1 MSRVLFHSL
10 TIPPDQ
16 VSTGILVADIA
27 AKFHNKGTSIEV
39 LASTPQY
46 RFDSK
51 EFSAEE
57 MTKVKRNIYTSNYKG
72 VKITH
77 LYASKRSFNRITRL
91 FQWISYHIKSI
102 TYLTKN
108 RKNFDSIYIFSYP
121 PTMNLIAIY
130 SKKILKKK
138 TVYSVWELYP
148 EIASKLN
155 ELNSTLLLNL
165 FKRIDNFCLR
175 VIDNVVVNSEELK
188 DYLVSKRNIEENK
201 VNVIYHFSNEPEI
214 AKPSIMN
221 KEIMYAGNLG
231 TPQNLESFINI
242 FSESTNKFNLT
253 IYGSGTQYE
262 RISNMNSNNI
272 NVNSFVDR
280 KKLVELTKD
289 IPYALVSL
297 SPKLTVEGFPGKT
310 FDYLKMNK
318 ILIGYSNPESGLA
331 KFIEKYEL
339 GVNISPNVDN
349 IDEKFEQLQDKL
361 FIDRVYKNITKV
373 NKFKFL
379 SKLTKK
385 KIVVLGGIS
394 TLSLIDI

>member
-27 AKFHNKGTSIEV
+27 AKFHNKGTPIEV

-108 RKNFDSIYIFSYP
+108 RKNFDTIYIFSYP

-155 ELNSTLLLNL
+155 ELNSNLLLNL

-175 VIDNVVVNSEELK
+175 IIDNVVVNSEELK
-188 DYLVSKRNIEENK
+188 DYLVSRRNIEENK

-214 AKPSIMN
+214 PKPSIMN

-242 FSESTNKFNLT
+242 FSENTNKFNLT
-253 IYGSGTQYE
+253 IYGSGSQYE

-272 NVNSFVDR
+272 KVNSFVDR

-373 NKFKFL
+373 NNQL
-379 SKLTKK
+379 AN
-385 KIVVLGGIS
+385 INIIADRYLG
-394 TLSLIDI
+394 LI

>member
-108 RKNFDSIYIFSYP
+108 RKNFDTIYIFSYP

-272 NVNSFVDR
+272 NVNSFVDS

-349 IDEKFEQLQDKL
+349 IDEKFDQLQDKL

-373 NKFKFL
+373 NNQL
-379 SKLTKK
+379 AN
-385 KIVVLGGIS
+385 INIIADRYLG
-394 TLSLIDI
+394 LI

>member
-57 MTKVKRNIYTSNYKG
+57 MTKVKRKIYTSNYKG

-108 RKNFDSIYIFSYP
+108 RRNFDSIYIFSYP

-155 ELNSTLLLNL
+155 ELNSSLLLNL

-214 AKPSIMN
+214 PKPSIMN

-373 NKFKFL
+373 NN
-379 SKLTKK
+379 KLAD
-385 KIVVLGGIS
+385 INIIADRYLG
-394 TLSLIDI
+394 LI

>member
-108 RKNFDSIYIFSYP
+108 RKNFDTIYIFSYP

-155 ELNSTLLLNL
+155 ELNSNLLLNL

-214 AKPSIMN
+214 PKPSIMN

-272 NVNSFVDR
+272 KVNSFVDR

-373 NKFKFL
+373 NNQL
-379 SKLTKK
+379 AD
-385 KIVVLGGIS
+385 INIIADRYLG
-394 TLSLIDI
+394 LI

>member
-339 GVNISPNVDN
+339 GVNISPNVNN

-373 NKFKFL
+373 NNQL
-379 SKLTKK
+379 AD
-385 KIVVLGGIS
+385 INIIADRYLG
-394 TLSLIDI
+394 LI

>member
-57 MTKVKRNIYTSNYKG
+57 MTRVKRNIYTSNYKG

-155 ELNSTLLLNL
+155 ELNSSLLLNL

-214 AKPSIMN
+214 PKPSIMN

-373 NKFKFL
+373 NNQL
-379 SKLTKK
+379 AD
-385 KIVVLGGIS
+385 INIIADRYLG
-394 TLSLIDI
+394 LI

>member
-51 EFSAEE
+51 EFSVEE

-108 RKNFDSIYIFSYP
+108 RKNFDTIYIFSYP

-130 SKKILKKK
+130 SKKILKKT

-155 ELNSTLLLNL
+155 ELNSNLLLNL

-175 VIDNVVVNSEELK
+175 IIDNVVVNSEELK
-188 DYLVSKRNIEENK
+188 DYLVSRRNIEENK

-214 AKPSIMN
+214 PKPSIMN

-262 RISNMNSNNI
+262 RISNINSNNI

-373 NKFKFL
+373 NNQL
-379 SKLTKK
+379 AD
-385 KIVVLGGIS
+385 INIIADRYLG
-394 TLSLIDI
+394 LI

>member
-16 VSTGILVADIA
+16 VSTGKLVADIA
-27 AKFHNKGTSIEV
+27 AEFKIKGIQIEV

-57 MTKVKRNIYTSNYKG
+57 MIKVKRNIYTSNYKG

-77 LYASKRSFNRITRL
+77 LHASKRSFSRTKRL
-91 FQWISYHIKSI
+91 IQWINYHFKSI

-155 ELNSTLLLNL
+155 ELNSSFLLNL

-175 VIDNVVVNSEELK
+175 IIDDVVVNSQELK
-188 DYLVSKRNIEENK
+188 DYLVSKRNIDENK
-201 VNVIYHFSNEPEI
+201 INVIYHFSNEPQTP
-214 AKPSIMN
+214 KPTIIN

-242 FSESTNKFNLT
+242 FSKSTNEFNLT

-262 RISNMNSNNI
+262 RISQMNSNNI
-272 NVNSFVDR
+272 KVNSFVDR

-289 IPYALVSL
+289 IPYALISL

-349 IDEKFEQLQDKL
+349 LDEKLYQLQDEQ
-361 FIDRVYKNITKV
+361 FIDKVYKNITKV
-373 NKFKFL
+373 NDQLANINIIAAKYL
-379 SKLTKK
+379 E
-385 KIVVLGGIS
+385 
-394 TLSLIDI
+394 LI

>member
-108 RKNFDSIYIFSYP
+108 RKNFDTIYIFSYP

-155 ELNSTLLLNL
+155 ELNSSLLLNL

-188 DYLVSKRNIEENK
+188 DYLVSRRNIEENK

-339 GVNISPNVDN
+339 GVNISPKVDN
-349 IDEKFEQLQDKL
+349 IDEKFDQLQDKL

-373 NKFKFL
+373 NNQL
-379 SKLTKK
+379 AN
-385 KIVVLGGIS
+385 INIIADRYLG
-394 TLSLIDI
+394 LI

>member
-57 MTKVKRNIYTSNYKG
+57 MTKVKRKIYTSNYKG

-155 ELNSTLLLNL
+155 ELNSNLLLNL

-175 VIDNVVVNSEELK
+175 IIDNVVVNSEELK
-188 DYLVSKRNIEENK
+188 DYLVSKRNIEDNK

-214 AKPSIMN
+214 PKPSIMN
-221 KEIMYAGNLG
+221 KEIMYTGNLG

-272 NVNSFVDR
+272 KVNSFVDR

-349 IDEKFEQLQDKL
+349 IDEKFDQLQDKL
-361 FIDRVYKNITKV
+361 FIDRVYKNIAKV
-373 NKFKFL
+373 NNQL
-379 SKLTKK
+379 
-385 KIVVLGGIS
+385 VN
-394 TLSLIDI
+394 IDIIADRYLGLI

>member
-108 RKNFDSIYIFSYP
+108 RKNFDTIYIFSYP

-155 ELNSTLLLNL
+155 ELNSNLLLNL

-175 VIDNVVVNSEELK
+175 IIDNVVVNSEELK

-201 VNVIYHFSNEPEI
+201 INVIYHFSNEPEI
-214 AKPSIMN
+214 PKPSIMN

-373 NKFKFL
+373 NNQL
-379 SKLTKK
+379 AD
-385 KIVVLGGIS
+385 INIIADRYLG
-394 TLSLIDI
+394 LI

>member
-108 RKNFDSIYIFSYP
+108 RKNFDTIYIFSYP

-155 ELNSTLLLNL
+155 ELNSNLLLNL

-175 VIDNVVVNSEELK
+175 IIDNVVVNSEELK
-188 DYLVSKRNIEENK
+188 DYLVSRRNIEENK
-201 VNVIYHFSNEPEI
+201 VNVIYHFSNESEI
-214 AKPSIMN
+214 PKPSIMN

-242 FSESTNKFNLT
+242 FSENTNKFNLT
-253 IYGSGTQYE
+253 IYGSGSQYE

-272 NVNSFVDR
+272 KVNSFVDR

-318 ILIGYSNPESGLA
+318 ILIGYSNPKSGLA

-349 IDEKFEQLQDKL
+349 IDEKFDQLQDKL

-373 NKFKFL
+373 NNQL
-379 SKLTKK
+379 AN
-385 KIVVLGGIS
+385 INIIADRYLG
-394 TLSLIDI
+394 LI

>member
-16 VSTGILVADIA
+16 VSTGMLVADIA

-108 RKNFDSIYIFSYP
+108 RKNFDTIYIFSYP

-214 AKPSIMN
+214 PKPSIMN

-373 NKFKFL
+373 NNQL
-379 SKLTKK
+379 AD
-385 KIVVLGGIS
+385 INIIADRYLG
-394 TLSLIDI
+394 LI

>member
-27 AKFHNKGTSIEV
+27 AKFQNKGASIEV

-46 RFDSK
+46 RFDSE

-91 FQWISYHIKSI
+91 FQWISYHIKSV

-108 RKNFDSIYIFSYP
+108 RKNFDTIYIFSYP

-155 ELNSTLLLNL
+155 ELNSNLLLNL

-175 VIDNVVVNSEELK
+175 IIDNVVVNSEELK
-188 DYLVSKRNIEENK
+188 DYLVSRRNIEENK

-214 AKPSIMN
+214 PKPSIMN

-349 IDEKFEQLQDKL
+349 IDEKFDQLQDKL

-373 NKFKFL
+373 NNQL
-379 SKLTKK
+379 AN
-385 KIVVLGGIS
+385 INIIADRYLG
-394 TLSLIDI
+394 LI

>member
-108 RKNFDSIYIFSYP
+108 RKNFDTIYIFSYP

-155 ELNSTLLLNL
+155 ELNSNLLLNL

-175 VIDNVVVNSEELK
+175 IIDNVVVNSEELK

-201 VNVIYHFSNEPEI
+201 VTVIYHFSNEPEI
-214 AKPSIMN
+214 PKPSIIN

-349 IDEKFEQLQDKL
+349 IDEKFQQLQDKL

-373 NKFKFL
+373 NNQL
-379 SKLTKK
+379 AD
-385 KIVVLGGIS
+385 INIIADRYLG
-394 TLSLIDI
+394 LI

>member
-155 ELNSTLLLNL
+155 ELNSSLLLNL

-214 AKPSIMN
+214 PKPSILN

-242 FSESTNKFNLT
+242 FSKSTNKFNLT

-297 SPKLTVEGFPGKT
+297 SPQLTVEGFPGKT

-349 IDEKFEQLQDKL
+349 IAEKFDQLQDKL

-373 NKFKFL
+373 NNQL
-379 SKLTKK
+379 AD
-385 KIVVLGGIS
+385 INIIADRYLG
-394 TLSLIDI
+394 LI

>member
-16 VSTGILVADIA
+16 VSTGKLVADIA
-27 AKFHNKGTSIEV
+27 AEFKTKGIQIEV

-57 MTKVKRNIYTSNYKG
+57 MIKVKRNIYTSNYKG

-77 LYASKRSFNRITRL
+77 LHASKRSFSRTKRL
-91 FQWISYHIKSI
+91 IQWINYHFKSI

-155 ELNSTLLLNL
+155 ELNSSFLLNL

-175 VIDNVVVNSEELK
+175 IIDDVVVNSQELK
-188 DYLVSKRNIEENK
+188 DYLVSKRNIDENK
-201 VNVIYHFSNEPEI
+201 INVIYHFSNEPQTP
-214 AKPSIMN
+214 KPTIIN

-242 FSESTNKFNLT
+242 FSKSTNEFNLT

-262 RISNMNSNNI
+262 RISQMNSNNI
-272 NVNSFVDR
+272 KVNSFVDR

-289 IPYALVSL
+289 IPYALISL

-349 IDEKFEQLQDKL
+349 LDEKLYQLQDEQ
-361 FIDRVYKNITKV
+361 FIDKVYKNITKV
-373 NKFKFL
+373 NDQLANINIIAAKYL
-379 SKLTKK
+379 E
-385 KIVVLGGIS
+385 
-394 TLSLIDI
+394 LI

>member
-108 RKNFDSIYIFSYP
+108 RKNFDTIYIFSYP

-214 AKPSIMN
+214 PKPSIMN

-373 NKFKFL
+373 NNQL
-379 SKLTKK
+379 AD
-385 KIVVLGGIS
+385 INIIADRYLG
-394 TLSLIDI
+394 LI

>member
-214 AKPSIMN
+214 PKPSIMN

-272 NVNSFVDR
+272 KVNSFVDR
-280 KKLVELTKD
+280 QKLVELTKD

-349 IDEKFEQLQDKL
+349 IDEKFDQLQDKL

-373 NKFKFL
+373 NNQL
-379 SKLTKK
+379 AN
-385 KIVVLGGIS
+385 INIIADRYLG
-394 TLSLIDI
+394 LI

>member
-108 RKNFDSIYIFSYP
+108 RKNFVTIYIFSYP

-155 ELNSTLLLNL
+155 ELNSNLLLNL

-175 VIDNVVVNSEELK
+175 IIDNVVVNSEELK

-214 AKPSIMN
+214 PKPSIIN

-349 IDEKFEQLQDKL
+349 IDEKFDQLQDKL

-373 NKFKFL
+373 NNQL
-379 SKLTKK
+379 AN
-385 KIVVLGGIS
+385 INIIADRYLG
-394 TLSLIDI
+394 LI

>member
-108 RKNFDSIYIFSYP
+108 RKNFDTIYIFSYP

-155 ELNSTLLLNL
+155 ELNSNLLLNL

-175 VIDNVVVNSEELK
+175 IIDNVVVNSEELK
-188 DYLVSKRNIEENK
+188 DYLVSRRNIEENK
-201 VNVIYHFSNEPEI
+201 VNVIYHFSNELETP
-214 AKPSIMN
+214 KPSIMN

-349 IDEKFEQLQDKL
+349 IDEKFDQLQDKL

-373 NKFKFL
+373 NNQL
-379 SKLTKK
+379 AN
-385 KIVVLGGIS
+385 INIIADRYLG
-394 TLSLIDI
+394 LI

>member
-57 MTKVKRNIYTSNYKG
+57 MTKVKRKIYTSNYKG

-130 SKKILKKK
+130 SKKILKKR

-155 ELNSTLLLNL
+155 ELNSNLLLNL

-175 VIDNVVVNSEELK
+175 IIDNVVVNSEELK
-188 DYLVSKRNIEENK
+188 DYLVSKRNIEDNK
-201 VNVIYHFSNEPEI
+201 VNIIYHFSNEPEVP
-214 AKPSIMN
+214 KPSIMN

-272 NVNSFVDR
+272 KVNSFVDR
-280 KKLVELTKD
+280 KKLVELSKD

-349 IDEKFEQLQDKL
+349 IDEKFDQLQDKL

-373 NKFKFL
+373 NNQL
-379 SKLTKK
+379 ADIS
-385 KIVVLGGIS
+385 IIADRYLG
-394 TLSLIDI
+394 LI

>member
-155 ELNSTLLLNL
+155 ELNSNLLLNL

-214 AKPSIMN
+214 PKPSIMN

-253 IYGSGTQYE
+253 IYGSGSQYE

-272 NVNSFVDR
+272 KVNSFVDR

-349 IDEKFEQLQDKL
+349 IAEKFDQLQDKL

-373 NKFKFL
+373 NNQL
-379 SKLTKK
+379 AN
-385 KIVVLGGIS
+385 INIIADRYLG
-394 TLSLIDI
+394 LI

>member
-214 AKPSIMN
+214 PKPSIMN

-373 NKFKFL
+373 NNQL
-379 SKLTKK
+379 AN
-385 KIVVLGGIS
+385 INIIADRYLG
-394 TLSLIDI
+394 LI

>member
-108 RKNFDSIYIFSYP
+108 RKNFDTIYIFSYP

-155 ELNSTLLLNL
+155 ELNSNLLLNL

-175 VIDNVVVNSEELK
+175 IIDNVVVNSEELK
-188 DYLVSKRNIEENK
+188 DYLVSRRNIEENK

-214 AKPSIMN
+214 PKPSIMN

-242 FSESTNKFNLT
+242 FSENTNKFNLT

-272 NVNSFVDR
+272 KVNSFVDR

-373 NKFKFL
+373 NNQL
-379 SKLTKK
+379 AD
-385 KIVVLGGIS
+385 INIIADRYLG
-394 TLSLIDI
+394 LI

>member
-108 RKNFDSIYIFSYP
+108 RKNFDTIYIFSYP

-155 ELNSTLLLNL
+155 ELNSNLLLNL

-175 VIDNVVVNSEELK
+175 IIDNVVVNSEELK
-188 DYLVSKRNIEENK
+188 DYLVSRRNIEENK

-214 AKPSIMN
+214 PKPSIMN

-349 IDEKFEQLQDKL
+349 IDEKFNQLQDKL

-373 NKFKFL
+373 NNQL
-379 SKLTKK
+379 AN
-385 KIVVLGGIS
+385 INIIADRYLG
-394 TLSLIDI
+394 LI

>member
-27 AKFHNKGTSIEV
+27 AKFHNKVTSIEI

-155 ELNSTLLLNL
+155 ELNSNLLLNL

-175 VIDNVVVNSEELK
+175 IIDNVVVNSEELK

-201 VNVIYHFSNEPEI
+201 VNVIYHFSNEQEI
-214 AKPSIMN
+214 PKPSIMN

-262 RISNMNSNNI
+262 RISNMNTNNI
-272 NVNSFVDR
+272 KVNSFVDR

-349 IDEKFEQLQDKL
+349 IDEKIDQLQDKL

-373 NKFKFL
+373 NNQLANINIIGDKY
-379 SKLTKK
+379 
-385 KIVVLGGIS
+385 LG
-394 TLSLIDI
+394 LI

>member
-91 FQWISYHIKSI
+91 FQWISYHIKSV
-102 TYLTKN
+102 TYLTKH
-108 RKNFDSIYIFSYP
+108 RKNFDTIYIFSYP

-361 FIDRVYKNITKV
+361 FIDKVYKNITKV
-373 NKFKFL
+373 NNQL
-379 SKLTKK
+379 AD
-385 KIVVLGGIS
+385 INIIADRYLG
-394 TLSLIDI
+394 LI

>member
-102 TYLTKN
+102 SYLTKN

-155 ELNSTLLLNL
+155 ELNSSILLNL

-175 VIDNVVVNSEELK
+175 IIDNVVVNSQELK

-214 AKPSIMN
+214 PKPSIMN

-373 NKFKFL
+373 NNQL
-379 SKLTKK
+379 AN
-385 KIVVLGGIS
+385 INIIADRYLG
-394 TLSLIDI
+394 LI

>member
-155 ELNSTLLLNL
+155 ELNSNLLLNL

-175 VIDNVVVNSEELK
+175 IIDNVVVNSEELK

-201 VNVIYHFSNEPEI
+201 VNVIYHFSNEQEI
-214 AKPSIMN
+214 PKPSIMN

-272 NVNSFVDR
+272 KVNSFVDR

-349 IDEKFEQLQDKL
+349 IDEKIDQLQDKL

-373 NKFKFL
+373 NNQLANINIIADKY
-379 SKLTKK
+379 
-385 KIVVLGGIS
+385 LG
-394 TLSLIDI
+394 LI

>member
-155 ELNSTLLLNL
+155 ELNSSLLLNL

-214 AKPSIMN
+214 PKPSIMN

-272 NVNSFVDR
+272 KVNSFVDR

-349 IDEKFEQLQDKL
+349 IAEKFDQLQDKL

-373 NKFKFL
+373 NNQL
-379 SKLTKK
+379 AD
-385 KIVVLGGIS
+385 INIIADRYLG
-394 TLSLIDI
+394 LI

>member
-108 RKNFDSIYIFSYP
+108 RKNFDTIYIFSYP

-155 ELNSTLLLNL
+155 ELNSNLLLNL

-175 VIDNVVVNSEELK
+175 IIDNVVVNSEELK

-349 IDEKFEQLQDKL
+349 IDEKFDQLQDKL

-373 NKFKFL
+373 NNQL
-379 SKLTKK
+379 AD
-385 KIVVLGGIS
+385 INIIADRYLG
-394 TLSLIDI
+394 LI

>member
-108 RKNFDSIYIFSYP
+108 RKNFDTIYIFSYP

-155 ELNSTLLLNL
+155 ELNSNLLLNL

-175 VIDNVVVNSEELK
+175 IIDNVVVNSEELK
-188 DYLVSKRNIEENK
+188 DYLVSRRNIEENK

-214 AKPSIMN
+214 PKPSIMN

-349 IDEKFEQLQDKL
+349 IDEKFAQLQDKL

-373 NKFKFL
+373 NNQL
-379 SKLTKK
+379 AD
-385 KIVVLGGIS
+385 INIIADRYLG
-394 TLSLIDI
+394 LI

>member
-102 TYLTKN
+102 TYLTQN

-155 ELNSTLLLNL
+155 ELNSNLLLNL

-175 VIDNVVVNSEELK
+175 IIDNVVVNSEELK
-188 DYLVSKRNIEENK
+188 DYLVSRRNIEENK
-201 VNVIYHFSNEPEI
+201 VNVIHHFSNEPEI
-214 AKPSIMN
+214 PKPSIMN

-262 RISNMNSNNI
+262 RISNMNSNSI
-272 NVNSFVDR
+272 KVNSFVDR

-373 NKFKFL
+373 NNQL
-379 SKLTKK
+379 AN
-385 KIVVLGGIS
+385 INIIADRYLG
-394 TLSLIDI
+394 LI

>member
-27 AKFHNKGTSIEV
+27 AKFHNKGASIEV

-108 RKNFDSIYIFSYP
+108 RKNFDTIYIFSYP

-155 ELNSTLLLNL
+155 ELNSSLLLNL

-188 DYLVSKRNIEENK
+188 DYLVSRRNIEENK

-214 AKPSIMN
+214 PKPSIMN

-349 IDEKFEQLQDKL
+349 IDEKFDQLQDKL

-373 NKFKFL
+373 NNQL
-379 SKLTKK
+379 AN
-385 KIVVLGGIS
+385 INIIADRYLG
-394 TLSLIDI
+394 LI

>member
-1 MSRVLFHSL
+1 MNRVLFHSL

-214 AKPSIMN
+214 PKPSIMN

-339 GVNISPNVDN
+339 GVNISPNVDS
-349 IDEKFEQLQDKL
+349 IDEKFDQLQDKL

-373 NKFKFL
+373 NNQL
-379 SKLTKK
+379 AN
-385 KIVVLGGIS
+385 INIIADRYLG
-394 TLSLIDI
+394 LI

>member
-51 EFSAEE
+51 EFSADE
-57 MTKVKRNIYTSNYKG
+57 MTKAKRNIYPSNYKG

-155 ELNSTLLLNL
+155 ELNSSLLLNL

-214 AKPSIMN
+214 PKPSIMN

-262 RISNMNSNNI
+262 RISNMNLNNI

-373 NKFKFL
+373 NNQL
-379 SKLTKK
+379 AD
-385 KIVVLGGIS
+385 INIIADRYLG
-394 TLSLIDI
+394 LI

>member
-242 FSESTNKFNLT
+242 FSQSTNKFNLT
-253 IYGSGTQYE
+253 IYGTGTQYE

-272 NVNSFVDR
+272 KVNSFVDR

-373 NKFKFL
+373 NNQL
-379 SKLTKK
+379 AD
-385 KIVVLGGIS
+385 INIIADRYLG
-394 TLSLIDI
+394 LI

>member
-1 MSRVLFHSL
+1 MNRVLFHSL

-108 RKNFDSIYIFSYP
+108 RKNFDTIYIFSYP

-155 ELNSTLLLNL
+155 ELNSNLLLNL

-175 VIDNVVVNSEELK
+175 IIDNVVVNSEELK
-188 DYLVSKRNIEENK
+188 DYLVSRRNIEENK

-214 AKPSIMN
+214 PKPSIMN

-242 FSESTNKFNLT
+242 FSENTNKFNLT
-253 IYGSGTQYE
+253 IYGSGSQYE

-272 NVNSFVDR
+272 KVNSFVDR

-373 NKFKFL
+373 NNQL
-379 SKLTKK
+379 AD
-385 KIVVLGGIS
+385 INIIADRYLG
-394 TLSLIDI
+394 LI

>member
-155 ELNSTLLLNL
+155 ELNSSLLLNL

-214 AKPSIMN
+214 PKPSILN

-242 FSESTNKFNLT
+242 FSKSTNKFNLT

-297 SPKLTVEGFPGKT
+297 SPQLTVEGFPGKT

-373 NKFKFL
+373 NNQL
-379 SKLTKK
+379 AD
-385 KIVVLGGIS
+385 INIIADRYLG
-394 TLSLIDI
+394 LI